1 MFDGPPAH
9 ARGTETARG
18 TMHIDAELFG
28 AILYVA
34 LAAGLAVTMVVLV
47 RIVTRVLGTAV
58 PKRGKY
64 ETYEC
69 GVPLLGSSRER
80 FSVKFYLVGLLFVL
94 FDIEI
99 VFLLPYAV
107 AYKKLGVEGF
117 WAVMGFVGVLAL
129 GLLYILKRHAL
140 DDFGF

>member
-1 MFDGPPAH
+1 MP
-9 ARGTETARG
+9 
-18 TMHIDAELFG
+18 IDAELFG

-34 LAAGLAVTMVVLV
+34 LTVGLAVGMVVLV
-47 RIVTRVLGTAV
+47 RMVTRLLGTAV
-58 PKRGKY
+58 AKRGKY
-64 ETYEC
+64 EPYEC

-94 FDIEI
+94 FDIEV

-117 WAVMGFVGVLAL
+117 FSVLVFVGVLAL
-129 GLLYILKRHAL
+129 GLLYILKRRAL
-140 DDFGF
+140 EWD